1 MLTTLASKS
10 EPARRSQS
18 NSWSSCLPL
27 LGCMYVQRW
36 EGDRVF
42 FLIWKQFTLTILTM
56 TSLHSPQHSTSEQ
69 NSISNICDHILS
81 AALLTGEIFTCI
93 WITSSPKRSISKIR
107 VPRYKNISVPMLHIL
122 QIRNK
127 WVCNLQMSSMEQITD
142 SSHISEGKYKIHELC
157 LWLTNYK
164 LLRTFMLIRHF
175 AAICQISPLLCET
188 HMQKRITNFRVL

>member
-18 NSWSSCLPL
+18 NSRSSCLTL

-42 FLIWKQFTLTILTM
+42 FLIWKQFTLTIVTM
-56 TSLHSPQHSTSEQ
+56 TSLHSSQHSTSEQ

-81 AALLTGEIFTCI
+81 AALLTVEIFTCI
-93 WITSSPKRSISKIR
+93 WIASSPKRSISKIR
-107 VPRYKNISVPMLHIL
+107 VPRYKNISVLMLHIL

-142 SSHISEGKYKIHELC
+142 SSDIRESKYKIHELC
-157 LWLTNYK
+157 L
-164 LLRTFMLIRHF
+164 
-175 AAICQISPLLCET
+175 Q
-188 HMQKRITNFRVL
+188 